1 MTSRPPI
8 HLTGYGPPESSHS
21 RALDHIAGLL
31 RDGLDDG
38 TVEVDYNILD
48 QGRKAFDL
56 VTDVEAGEATL
67 CYFSTSYLADRVPEL
82 GIIDLPYVFDSLAH
96 AHRALD
102 GPLGAR
108 LDTATRERTRLEP
121 LGYWDNGFRHLSNRW
136 RDVHRPEDCRGLKI
150 RLQPNWAHEAL
161 FRELGAEPTT
171 TDLRD
176 GIAMLTDGRLD
187 AQENPFGNFVA
198 YGLDEHHP
206 HVTLTGH
213 VYGARGV
220 YASRRQLADWHA
232 ADVEVL
238 RRAVRS
244 GIELQRRLAAEH
256 EDALRRSLAE
266 AGLTITELTD
276 EQHAAF
282 RAAAQPVLE
291 QARSRFDEELWAL
304 LEDD

>member
-1 MTSRPPI
+1 VASRPPI
-8 HLTGYGPPESSHS
+8 RLTGYGPPDSTHS
-21 RALDHIAGLL
+21 RALDHIASLL
-31 RDGLDDG
+31 REGLG
-38 TVEVDYNILD
+38 NERIEIDYNILD

-56 VTDVEAGEATL
+56 VTDVEDGTATL

-82 GIIDLPYVFDSLAH
+82 GIIDLPYVFDSLEH

-108 LDTATRERTRLEP
+108 LDAATREHTRLEP

-136 RDVHRPEDCRGLKI
+136 RVVRRPEDCHGLKI

-176 GIAMLTDGRLD
+176 GIAMLSDGRLD

-198 YGLDEHHP
+198 YGLDQHHP
-206 HVTLTGH
+206 YVTLTGH

-220 YASRRQLADWHA
+220 YASRRQLDHWRAEH
-232 ADVEVL
+232 VEVL
-238 RRAVRS
+238 RTAVRD
-244 GIELQRRLAAEH
+244 GIELQRRLAADH
-256 EDALRRSLAE
+256 DDALCRSLAE

-276 EQHAAF
+276 AEHAVF
-282 RAAAQPVLE
+282 RAAAEPVLE
-291 QARSRFDEELWAL
+291 RARPQFDEELWAL
-304 LEDD
+304 LERA